1 MRGAGTPFKAVTRFD
16 PIPAFPADGHGLHA
30 AIDGWVRSPPIA
42 ALVSEFGGAL
52 PQSVSLLELLTT
64 LEDFSSQ
71 WDNRRGAERN
81 FARRIA
87 LGRAKEELVLEVAIA
102 LGLGCAT
109 LPKHG
114 HFDHIVILGG
124 LAPAC
129 FARCEGAADFVRRS
143 KAQPQAITALGA
155 LRPLGDSE
163 EASVGDLLEMD
174 PADEFAALDT
184 GLRLAFN
191 LDPAL
196 EERWQRGRIRSYL
209 DSRGIPIRVVAAP
222 TERAAATR
230 ANTADTMDWFAK
242 RIAQLRGGERILLVT
257 TSLYVPY
264 QHVEGLRMLGLP
276 YQAEIEM
283 YGVHPNDMDRRF
295 APDIQP
301 HHYLQ
306 EIRST
311 IRALG
316 SLVRCLTRAHTPP
329 SADI

>member
-1 MRGAGTPFKAVTRFD
+1 MRRRDALQGLTRFD
-16 PIPAFPADGHGLHA
+16 PVPAFPADGREFLA
-30 AIDGWVRSPPIA
+30 AVDGWVRSAPMA
-42 ALVSEFGGAL
+42 ALVSEFGGVL
-52 PQSVSLLELLTT
+52 PQSVSLLDLLTT

-81 FARRIA
+81 FVRRVP

-109 LPKHG
+109 VPTHG

-129 FARCEGAADFVRRS
+129 FARCEGAADFMRRS
-143 KAQPQAITALGA
+143 KTKPQAVTALGA
-155 LRPLGDSE
+155 LRPLGNSE
-163 EASVGDLLEMD
+163 EASVGDLLKID

-184 GLRLAFN
+184 GLRLAFG
-191 LDPAL
+191 LDDTL
-196 EERWQRGRIRSYL
+196 EERWQSGRIRSYL

-222 TERAAATR
+222 TQRAAATR

-242 RIAQLRGGERILLVT
+242 RIAHLRGGERLLLVT

-264 QHVEGLRMLGLP
+264 QHVEGLRVLGLP

-283 YGVHPNDMDRRF
+283 YGVHPSDMDRRF
-295 APDIQP
+295 APDIQS

-316 SLVRCLTRAHTPP
+316 NLVRSLTGTHAPP